1 MDGLG
6 LPRLYPATIIQE
18 QRREPL
24 WLVRGEGKDAGDIWV
39 ARASDSLNAI
49 AEVLRQE
56 PDFEIG
62 EVERFVIGFGG
73 G

>member
-6 LPRLYPATIIQE
+6 LPRVYPATIIRE
-18 QRREPL
+18 QRRPPL
-24 WLVRGEGKDAGDIWV
+24 WIVRGEGKDAGNVWV
-39 ARASDSLNAI
+39 ARASDSLGAI

-62 EVERFVIGFGG
+62 EVVRFVIGNGG
-73 G
+73 